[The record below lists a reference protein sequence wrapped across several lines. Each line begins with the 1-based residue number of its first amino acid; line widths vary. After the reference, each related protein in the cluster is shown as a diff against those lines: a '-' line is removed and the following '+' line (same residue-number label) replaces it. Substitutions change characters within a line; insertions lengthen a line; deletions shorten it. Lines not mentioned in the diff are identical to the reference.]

1 MTISKKYKNSN
12 IKILQS
18 AFDDISVEDSLTAQA
33 SNAKRGHEP
42 SLVSAG
48 TPSLLD
54 RGGLSKIPT
63 QSGGNYVN
71 NNIHTDTNA
80 KRVKQSSRNKS
91 LTVKPVKK
99 KIPLIDTTKLLTQ

>member
-18 AFDDISVEDSLTAQA
+18 AFDDVSVSE
-33 SNAKRGHEP
+33 

-48 TPSLLD
+48 IVKDTNTKWGTPTLLD
-54 RGGLSKIPT
+54 RGGLSKTPT

-71 NNIHTDTNA
+71 NNIHTDATRVGIVEDTNT
-80 KRVKQSSRNKS
+80 KRGKKTQAIR
-91 LTVKPVKK
+91 VKK